1 MVWKIGEKKQ
11 QILKQKYPVEE
22 LPKLQHVI
30 GYQVEE
36 GEKCSV
42 VRQPYVMKIIPKW
55 ATWRHLH

>member
-1 MVWKIGEKKQ
+1 MKKKQ

-42 VRQPYVMKIIPKW
+42 VRQPYVMKIIPK
-55 ATWRHLH
+55 